1 MGGDIVGGCIPS
13 LLKEE
18 KTKFFLQAKV
28 PTTQGVKLC
37 SGSSGS
43 LGGEGLKR
51 VPFFSWPT

>member
-18 KTKFFLQAKV
+18 KTKFFSQAKV
-28 PTTQGVKLC
+28 PTTQGLKLC

-43 LGGEGLKR
+43 LGEG
-51 VPFFSWPT
+51 V